1 MGCHHLCLTADEC
14 HLVCPTSRFR
24 FRLKRILQAKPQ
36 HKGLTVNLVAIA
48 NHQSEKRK
56 LKPFNELVHHFSD
69 AQGRAALLGMLRGIE
84 REALRID
91 ESGNLALDGH
101 PLELGSALT
110 HSRITTDYS
119 EALLEFITP
128 VHHRVESLLQGL
140 TETHAYSVRHLHG
153 QRLWPVSMPCYVKDE
168 ANIPIA
174 RYGTSNTGKM
184 KTLYRKGLTY
194 RYGALMQII
203 SGVHFNFSV
212 SQELWQNLYELS
224 DKSLPFED
232 FISESYF
239 GLIRNYRRLVWVLP
253 YLFGASPA
261 LCGSFIKDQKT
272 DLRFET
278 SGVGT
283 LYLPYATSLR
293 MSDLGY
299 TNKEQ
304 ADLNINYNSL
314 PEYLAGIRAAIKMPS
329 ANFANI
335 GVKVNGEYRQL
346 NANVLQ
352 IENEFYS
359 PIRAKRVAN
368 TGEKPS
374 EALARAGVEYI
385 EVRAL
390 DVNPF
395 SPIGIEA
402 NQVRFLDL
410 FLLYCLLT
418 PSPKSDA
425 AEEARLSAN
434 LTSVVLEG
442 RKPGLE
448 LHTAT
453 GTLSL
458 QIWLLELFDTLAP
471 LAVLLDGDANAYQ
484 AALVHWREAVMD
496 PDKTLSGQV
505 LQQLLADGQD
515 HGQWVMSLAQQYH
528 QYFIDYP
535 LTAEVMGDY
544 QTEAHS
550 SLAKQAQLE
559 VAQSAVAFDD
569 FLADYFGR

>member
-1 MGCHHLCLTADEC
+1 MQD
-14 HLVCPTSRFR
+14 
-24 FRLKRILQAKPQ
+24 KPQ
-36 HKGLTVNLVAIA
+36 NKGLTVNLVAIA
-48 NHQSEKRK
+48 NHQLEKRK
-56 LKPFNELVHHFSD
+56 LKSFNELVQHLSD
-69 AQGRAALLGMLRGIE
+69 AHGRTALLGMLRGIE

-91 ESGNLALDGH
+91 ESGYLATDSH
-101 PLELGSALT
+101 PEALGSALM

-128 VHHRVESLLQGL
+128 VHNNVEQLLNGL
-140 TETHAYSVRHLHG
+140 TETHAFSVRHLNG

-168 ANIPIA
+168 KQIPVA
-174 RYGTSNTGKM
+174 RYGSSNTGMM

-212 SQELWQNLYELS
+212 SQELWQSLYELS
-224 DKSLPFED
+224 DKQLSYDD

-261 LCGSFIKDQKT
+261 LCSSFIKDQKT
-272 DLRFET
+272 DLKFEKT
-278 SGVGT
+278 GHGT
-283 LYLPYATSLR
+283 LYLPFATSLR

-304 ADLNINYNSL
+304 EELNISYNSL
-314 PEYLAGIRAAIKMPS
+314 PEYLAGVNAAIKMPS

-335 GVKVNGEYRQL
+335 GVKVDGEYRQL

-359 PIRAKRVAN
+359 PIRAKRV
-368 TGEKPS
+368 TRSGEKPS

-402 NQVRFLDL
+402 TQVRFLDL

-418 PSPKSDA
+418 ESPKSEA
-425 AEEARLSAN
+425 SEEARLSAN
-434 LTSVVLEG
+434 LKAVVLEG

-448 LHTAT
+448 LLTAD
-453 GTLSL
+453 GSRSL
-458 QIWLLELFDTLAP
+458 KSWLEELFDALQP
-471 LAVLLDGDANAYQ
+471 LAVLLDGEATDYQ
-484 AALVHWREAVMD
+484 MALAHWRKAVED
-496 PDKTLSGQV
+496 PNLTLSGQV
-505 LQQLLADGQD
+505 LQNVINKGQD
-515 HGQWVMSLAQQYH
+515 HGQWVMTLAQQYY
-528 QYFIDYP
+528 QFFVDYP
-535 LTAEVMGDY
+535 LSSETIAQYQAE
-544 QTEAHS
+544 ASS
-550 SLAKQAQLE
+550 SLNKQAELE
-559 VAQSAVAFDD
+559 AAQRSVSFDNY
-569 FLADYFGR
+569 LEDYFGAQS

>member
-1 MGCHHLCLTADEC
+1 MQD
-14 HLVCPTSRFR
+14 
-24 FRLKRILQAKPQ
+24 KPQ
-36 HKGLTVNLVAIA
+36 NKGLTVNLVAIA
-48 NHQSEKRK
+48 NHQLEKRK
-56 LKPFNELVHHFSD
+56 LKSFNELVQHLSD
-69 AQGRAALLGMLRGIE
+69 AHGRTALLGMLRGIE

-91 ESGNLALDGH
+91 ESGYLATDSH
-101 PLELGSALT
+101 PEALGSALM

-128 VHHRVESLLQGL
+128 VHNNVEQLLNGL
-140 TETHAYSVRHLHG
+140 TETHAFSVRHLNG

-168 ANIPIA
+168 KQIPVA
-174 RYGTSNTGKM
+174 RYGSSNTGMM

-212 SQELWQNLYELS
+212 SQELWQSLYELS
-224 DKSLPFED
+224 DKQLSYDD

-261 LCGSFIKDQKT
+261 LCSSFIKDQKT
-272 DLRFET
+272 DLKFEKT
-278 SGVGT
+278 GLGT
-283 LYLPYATSLR
+283 LYLPFATSLR

-304 ADLNINYNSL
+304 EELNISYNSL
-314 PEYLAGIRAAIKMPS
+314 PEYLAGVNAAIKMPS

-335 GVKVNGEYRQL
+335 GVKVDGEYRQL

-359 PIRAKRVAN
+359 PIRAKRV
-368 TGEKPS
+368 TRSGEKPS

-402 NQVRFLDL
+402 TQVRFLDL

-418 PSPKSDA
+418 QSPKSEA
-425 AEEARLSAN
+425 SEEARLSAN
-434 LTSVVLEG
+434 LKAVVLEG

-448 LHTAT
+448 LLTAD
-453 GTLSL
+453 GSRSL
-458 QIWLLELFDTLAP
+458 KSWLEELFDALQP
-471 LAVLLDGDANAYQ
+471 LAVLLDGEATDYQ
-484 AALVHWREAVMD
+484 VALAHWRKAVED
-496 PDKTLSGQV
+496 PNLTLSGQV
-505 LQQLLADGQD
+505 LQNVINKGQD
-515 HGQWVMSLAQQYH
+515 HGQWVMTLAQQYY
-528 QYFIDYP
+528 QFFVDYP
-535 LTAEVMGDY
+535 LSSETVAQYQAE
-544 QTEAHS
+544 ASS
-550 SLAKQAQLE
+550 SLNKQAELE
-559 VAQSAVAFDD
+559 AAQRSVSFDD
-569 FLADYFGR
+569 YLEDYFGAQS

>member
-1 MGCHHLCLTADEC
+1 MKD
-14 HLVCPTSRFR
+14 
-24 FRLKRILQAKPQ
+24 KPQ
-36 HKGLTVNLVAIA
+36 NKGLTVTFVAIA

-56 LKPFNELVHHFSD
+56 LKSFNELVEHFSD
-69 AQGRAALLGMLRGIE
+69 AHGRTALLGMLRGIE

-91 ESGNLALDGH
+91 ESGYLALDTH
-101 PLELGSALT
+101 PLELGSALM

-128 VHHRVESLLQGL
+128 VNNKVEPLLEGL
-140 TETHAYSVRHLHG
+140 TETHAFSVRHLHG

-168 ANIPIA
+168 HNIPVA
-174 RYGTSNTGKM
+174 RYGSSNTGKM

-212 SQELWQNLYELS
+212 SQALWQSLYDIS
-224 DKSLPFED
+224 DKSLTFED

-261 LCGSFIKDQKT
+261 LCSSFIKGQKT
-272 DLRFET
+272 DLQFEK
-278 SGVGT
+278 SGRGT

-304 ADLNINYNSL
+304 EDLNISYNSL
-314 PEYLAGIRAAIKMPS
+314 PEYLAGVNAAIKMPS

-335 GVKVNGEYRQL
+335 GVKVDGEYRQL

-359 PIRAKRVAN
+359 PIRAKRV
-368 TGEKPS
+368 TRSGEKPS

-402 NQVRFLDL
+402 SQVRFLDL

-418 PSPKSDA
+418 ESPKSDIK
-425 AEEARLSAN
+425 EEARLSAN
-434 LTSVVLEG
+434 LKSVVLEG
-442 RKPGLE
+442 RKPDLE
-448 LHTAT
+448 LLTST

-458 QIWLLELFDTLAP
+458 KSWLETLFNTLQP
-471 LAVLLDGDANAYQ
+471 LAKLLDGEASDYQ
-484 AALVHWREAVMD
+484 SALAHWRRAVDD
-496 PDKTLSGQV
+496 PNQTLSGQV
-505 LQQLLADGQD
+505 IQHLIAKGQD
-515 HGQWVMSLAQQYH
+515 HGQWVMKLAEQYH

-535 LTAEVMGDY
+535 LSAETIAQY
-544 QTEAHS
+544 QAEAKS
-550 SLAKQAQLE
+550 SLEKQAELE
-559 VAQSAVAFDD
+559 AAQSAVSFDD
-569 FLADYFGR
+569 YLKDYFGDQF

>member
-1 MGCHHLCLTADEC
+1 MQD
-14 HLVCPTSRFR
+14 
-24 FRLKRILQAKPQ
+24 KPQ
-36 HKGLTVNLVAIA
+36 NKGLTVNLVAIA
-48 NHQSEKRK
+48 NHQLEKRK
-56 LKPFNELVHHFSD
+56 LKSFNELVQHLSD
-69 AQGRAALLGMLRGIE
+69 AHGRTALLGMLRGIE

-91 ESGNLALDGH
+91 ESGYLATDSH
-101 PLELGSALT
+101 PEALGSALM

-128 VHHRVESLLQGL
+128 VNNNVEQLLNGL
-140 TETHAYSVRHLHG
+140 TETHAFSVRHLNG

-168 ANIPIA
+168 KQIPVA
-174 RYGTSNTGKM
+174 RYGSSNTGMM

-212 SQELWQNLYELS
+212 SQELWQSLYELS
-224 DKSLPFED
+224 DKQLSYDD

-261 LCGSFIKDQKT
+261 LCSSFIKDQKT
-272 DLRFET
+272 DLKFEKT
-278 SGVGT
+278 GHGT
-283 LYLPYATSLR
+283 LYLPFATSLR

-304 ADLNINYNSL
+304 EELNISYNSL
-314 PEYLAGIRAAIKMPS
+314 PEYLAGVNAAIKMPS

-335 GVKVNGEYRQL
+335 GVKVDGEYRQL

-359 PIRAKRVAN
+359 PIRAKRV
-368 TGEKPS
+368 TRSGEKPS

-402 NQVRFLDL
+402 TQVRFLDL

-418 PSPKSDA
+418 QSPKSEA
-425 AEEARLSAN
+425 SEEARLSAN
-434 LTSVVLEG
+434 LKAVVLEG

-448 LHTAT
+448 LLTAD
-453 GTLSL
+453 GSRSL
-458 QIWLLELFDTLAP
+458 KSWLEELFDALQP
-471 LAVLLDGDANAYQ
+471 LAVLLDGEATDYQ
-484 AALVHWREAVMD
+484 VALAHWRKAVED
-496 PDKTLSGQV
+496 PNLTLSGQV
-505 LQQLLADGQD
+505 LQNVINKGQD
-515 HGQWVMSLAQQYH
+515 HGQWVMTLAQQYY
-528 QYFIDYP
+528 QFFVDYP
-535 LTAEVMGDY
+535 LSSETIAQYQAE
-544 QTEAHS
+544 ASS
-550 SLAKQAQLE
+550 SLNKQAELE
-559 VAQSAVAFDD
+559 AAQRSVSFDD
-569 FLADYFGR
+569 YLEDYFGAQS

>member
-1 MGCHHLCLTADEC
+1 MQD
-14 HLVCPTSRFR
+14 
-24 FRLKRILQAKPQ
+24 KPQ
-36 HKGLTVNLVAIA
+36 NKGLTVNLVAIA
-48 NHQSEKRK
+48 NHQLEKRK
-56 LKPFNELVHHFSD
+56 LKSFNELVQHLSD
-69 AQGRAALLGMLRGIE
+69 VHGRTALLGMLRGIE

-91 ESGNLALDGH
+91 ESGYLATDSH
-101 PLELGSALT
+101 PEALGSALM

-128 VHHRVESLLQGL
+128 VHNNVEQLLNGL
-140 TETHAYSVRHLHG
+140 TETHAFSVRHLNG

-168 ANIPIA
+168 KQIPVA
-174 RYGTSNTGKM
+174 RYGSSNTGMM

-212 SQELWQNLYELS
+212 SQELWQSLYELS
-224 DKSLPFED
+224 DKQLSYDD

-261 LCGSFIKDQKT
+261 LCSSFIKDQKT
-272 DLRFET
+272 DLKFEKT
-278 SGVGT
+278 GHGT

-304 ADLNINYNSL
+304 EELNISYNSL
-314 PEYLAGIRAAIKMPS
+314 PEYLAGVNAAIKMPS

-335 GVKVNGEYRQL
+335 GVKVDGEYRQL

-359 PIRAKRVAN
+359 PIRAKRV
-368 TGEKPS
+368 TRSGEKPS

-402 NQVRFLDL
+402 TQVRFLDL

-418 PSPKSDA
+418 ESPKSEA
-425 AEEARLSAN
+425 SEEARLSAN
-434 LTSVVLEG
+434 LKAVVLEG

-448 LHTAT
+448 LLTAN
-453 GTLSL
+453 GSRSL
-458 QIWLLELFDTLAP
+458 KFWLEELFDALQP
-471 LAVLLDGDANAYQ
+471 LAVLLDGEATDYQ
-484 AALVHWREAVMD
+484 VALAHWRKAVED
-496 PDKTLSGQV
+496 PNLTLSGQV
-505 LQQLLADGQD
+505 LQNVINKGQD
-515 HGQWVMSLAQQYH
+515 HGQWVMTLAQQYY
-528 QYFIDYP
+528 QFFVDYP
-535 LTAEVMGDY
+535 LSSETIAQYQAE
-544 QTEAHS
+544 ASS
-550 SLAKQAQLE
+550 SLNKQAELE
-559 VAQSAVAFDD
+559 AAQRSVSFDD
-569 FLADYFGR
+569 YLEDYFGAQS

>member
-1 MGCHHLCLTADEC
+1 MQD
-14 HLVCPTSRFR
+14 
-24 FRLKRILQAKPQ
+24 KPQ
-36 HKGLTVNLVAIA
+36 NKGLTVNLVAIA
-48 NHQSEKRK
+48 NHQLEKRK
-56 LKPFNELVHHFSD
+56 LKSFNELVQHLSD
-69 AQGRAALLGMLRGIE
+69 AHGRTALLGMLRGIE

-91 ESGNLALDGH
+91 ESGYLATDSH
-101 PLELGSALT
+101 PEALGSALM

-128 VHHRVESLLQGL
+128 VHNNVEQLLNGL
-140 TETHAYSVRHLHG
+140 TETHAFSVRHLNG

-168 ANIPIA
+168 KQIPVA
-174 RYGTSNTGKM
+174 RYGSSNTGMM

-212 SQELWQNLYELS
+212 SQELWQSLYELS
-224 DKSLPFED
+224 DKQLSYDD

-261 LCGSFIKDQKT
+261 LCSSFIKDQKT
-272 DLRFET
+272 DLKFEKT
-278 SGVGT
+278 GHGT

-304 ADLNINYNSL
+304 EELNISYNSL
-314 PEYLAGIRAAIKMPS
+314 PEYLAGVNAAIKMPS

-335 GVKVNGEYRQL
+335 GVKVDGEYRQL

-359 PIRAKRVAN
+359 PIRAKRV
-368 TGEKPS
+368 TRSGEKPS

-402 NQVRFLDL
+402 TQVRFLDL

-418 PSPKSDA
+418 ESPKSEA
-425 AEEARLSAN
+425 SEEARLSAN
-434 LTSVVLEG
+434 LKAVVLEG

-448 LHTAT
+448 LLTAD
-453 GTLSL
+453 GSRSL
-458 QIWLLELFDTLAP
+458 KSWLEELFDALQP
-471 LAVLLDGDANAYQ
+471 LAVLLDGEATDYQ
-484 AALVHWREAVMD
+484 VALAHWRKAVED
-496 PDKTLSGQV
+496 PNLTLSGQV
-505 LQQLLADGQD
+505 LQNVINKGQD
-515 HGQWVMSLAQQYH
+515 HGQWVMTLAQQYY
-528 QYFIDYP
+528 QFFVDYP
-535 LTAEVMGDY
+535 LSSETIAQYQAE
-544 QTEAHS
+544 ASS
-550 SLAKQAQLE
+550 SLNKQAELE
-559 VAQSAVAFDD
+559 AAQRSVSFDD
-569 FLADYFGR
+569 YLEDYFGAQS

>member
-1 MGCHHLCLTADEC
+1 M
-14 HLVCPTSRFR
+14 
-24 FRLKRILQAKPQ
+24 
-36 HKGLTVNLVAIA
+36 TVNLVAIA
-48 NHQSEKRK
+48 NHQLEKRK
-56 LKPFNELVHHFSD
+56 LKSFNELVQQFSD
-69 AQGRAALLGMLRGIE
+69 TNGRTALLGMLRGIE

-91 ESGNLALDGH
+91 ESGYLALNPH
-101 PLELGSALT
+101 PKVLGSALM

-128 VHHRVESLLQGL
+128 VHHDVEQLLSGL
-140 TETHAYSVRHLHG
+140 TETHAFSVRNLNG

-168 ANIPIA
+168 QQIPVA
-174 RYGTSNTGKM
+174 RYGSSNTGMM

-212 SQELWQNLYELS
+212 SQELWQRLYDLS
-224 DKSLPFED
+224 DKQLSYDD

-253 YLFGASPA
+253 YFFGASPA
-261 LCGSFIKDQKT
+261 LCSSFIKNQKT
-272 DLRFET
+272 DLKFEKT
-278 SGVGT
+278 GKGT

-304 ADLNINYNSL
+304 EDLNISYNSL
-314 PEYLAGIRAAIKMPS
+314 PEYLAGINAAIKMPS
-329 ANFANI
+329 VSFANI
-335 GVKVNGEYRQL
+335 GVKVDGEYRQL

-359 PIRAKRVAN
+359 PIRAKRV
-368 TGEKPS
+368 TRSGEKPS

-395 SPIGIEA
+395 SPIGIEMT
-402 NQVRFLDL
+402 QVRFLDL

-418 PSPKSDA
+418 ESPKSDA
-425 AEEARLSAN
+425 TEEARLGAN
-434 LTSVVLEG
+434 LKAVVLEG

-448 LHTAT
+448 LSTAE

-458 QIWLLELFDTLAP
+458 KTWLEQLFDSLQT
-471 LAVLLDGDANAYQ
+471 LAVLLDGEKTDYQ
-484 AALVHWREAVMD
+484 AALAHWRKAIEN
-496 PDKTLSGQV
+496 PDLTLSGQV
-505 LQQLLADGQD
+505 LQNVIHQGQD
-515 HGQWVMSLAQQYH
+515 HGQWVMTLAQQYY
-528 QYFIDYP
+528 QYFVDYP
-535 LTAEVMGDY
+535 LSSETIAQYQAE
-544 QTEAHS
+544 AAS
-550 SLAKQAQLE
+550 SLKKQAELE
-559 VAQSAVAFDD
+559 AVQSMVAFDD
-569 FLADYFGR
+569 YLKAYFGVTS

>member
-1 MGCHHLCLTADEC
+1 MKD
-14 HLVCPTSRFR
+14 
-24 FRLKRILQAKPQ
+24 KPQ
-36 HKGLTVNLVAIA
+36 NKGLTVTFVATA

-56 LKPFNELVHHFSD
+56 LKSFNELVEHFSD
-69 AQGRAALLGMLRGIE
+69 AHGRTALLGMLRGIE

-91 ESGNLALDGH
+91 EAGYLALDTH
-101 PLELGSALT
+101 PLELGSALM

-128 VHHRVESLLQGL
+128 VNNKVEPLLEGL
-140 TETHAYSVRHLHG
+140 TETHAFSVRHLHG

-168 ANIPIA
+168 HNIPVA
-174 RYGTSNTGKM
+174 RYGSSNTGKM

-212 SQELWQNLYELS
+212 SQELWQSLYEIS
-224 DKSLPFED
+224 DKSLTFED

-261 LCGSFIKDQKT
+261 LCSSFIKGQKT
-272 DLRFET
+272 DLQFEK
-278 SGVGT
+278 SGRGT

-304 ADLNINYNSL
+304 EDLNISYNSL
-314 PEYLAGIRAAIKMPS
+314 PEYLAGVNAAIKMPS

-335 GVKVNGEYRQL
+335 GVKVDGEYRQL

-359 PIRAKRVAN
+359 PIRAKRV
-368 TGEKPS
+368 TRSGEKPS

-402 NQVRFLDL
+402 SQVRFLDL

-418 PSPKSDA
+418 ESPKSDIK
-425 AEEARLSAN
+425 EEARLSAN
-434 LTSVVLEG
+434 LKSVVLEG
-442 RKPGLE
+442 RKPDLK
-448 LHTAT
+448 LLTST

-458 QIWLLELFDTLAP
+458 KSWLETLFDTLQP
-471 LAVLLDGDANAYQ
+471 LAKLLDGEASDYQ
-484 AALVHWREAVMD
+484 TALAHWRRAVDD
-496 PDKTLSGQV
+496 PNQTLSGQV
-505 LQQLLADGQD
+505 IQHLIAKGQD
-515 HGQWVMSLAQQYH
+515 HGQWVMKLAEQYH

-535 LTAEVMGDY
+535 LSAETIAQY
-544 QTEAHS
+544 QAEAKS
-550 SLAKQAQLE
+550 SLEKQAELE
-559 VAQSAVAFDD
+559 AAQSAISFDD
-569 FLADYFGR
+569 YLKDYFGAQF

>member
-1 MGCHHLCLTADEC
+1 MQD
-14 HLVCPTSRFR
+14 
-24 FRLKRILQAKPQ
+24 KPQ
-36 HKGLTVNLVAIA
+36 NKGLTVNLVAIA
-48 NHQSEKRK
+48 NHQLEKRK
-56 LKPFNELVHHFSD
+56 LKSFNELVQHLSD
-69 AQGRAALLGMLRGIE
+69 AHGHTALLGMLRGIE

-91 ESGNLALDGH
+91 ESGYLATDSH
-101 PLELGSALT
+101 PEALGSALM

-128 VHHRVESLLQGL
+128 VHNNVEQLLNGL
-140 TETHAYSVRHLHG
+140 TETHAFSVRHLHG

-168 ANIPIA
+168 KQIPVA
-174 RYGTSNTGKM
+174 RYGSSNTGMM

-212 SQELWQNLYELS
+212 SQELWQSLYELS
-224 DKSLPFED
+224 DKQLSYDD

-261 LCGSFIKDQKT
+261 LCSSFIKDQKT
-272 DLRFET
+272 DLKFEKT
-278 SGVGT
+278 GHGT

-304 ADLNINYNSL
+304 EELNISYNSL
-314 PEYLAGIRAAIKMPS
+314 PEYLAGVNAAIKMPS

-335 GVKVNGEYRQL
+335 GVKVDGEYRQL

-359 PIRAKRVAN
+359 PIRAKRV
-368 TGEKPS
+368 TRSGEKPS

-402 NQVRFLDL
+402 TQVRFLDL

-418 PSPKSDA
+418 QSPKSEA
-425 AEEARLSAN
+425 SEEARLSAN
-434 LTSVVLEG
+434 LKAVVLEG

-448 LHTAT
+448 LLTVD
-453 GTLSL
+453 GSRSL
-458 QIWLLELFDTLAP
+458 KSWLEELFDALQP
-471 LAVLLDGDANAYQ
+471 LAVLLDGEATDYQ
-484 AALVHWREAVMD
+484 VALAHWRKAVED
-496 PDKTLSGQV
+496 PNLTLSGQV
-505 LQQLLADGQD
+505 LQNVINKGQD
-515 HGQWVMSLAQQYH
+515 HGQWVMTLAQQYY
-528 QYFIDYP
+528 QFFVDYP
-535 LTAEVMGDY
+535 LSSETVAQYQAE
-544 QTEAHS
+544 ASS
-550 SLAKQAQLE
+550 SLNKQAELE
-559 VAQSAVAFDD
+559 AAQRSVSFDD
-569 FLADYFGR
+569 YLEDYFGAQS

>member
-1 MGCHHLCLTADEC
+1 MQD
-14 HLVCPTSRFR
+14 
-24 FRLKRILQAKPQ
+24 KPQ
-36 HKGLTVNLVAIA
+36 NKGLTVNLVAIA
-48 NHQSEKRK
+48 NHQLEKRK
-56 LKPFNELVHHFSD
+56 LKSFNELVQHLSD
-69 AQGRAALLGMLRGIE
+69 AHGRTALLGMLRGIE

-91 ESGNLALDGH
+91 ESGYLATDSH
-101 PLELGSALT
+101 PETLGSALM

-128 VHHRVESLLQGL
+128 VHNNVEQLLNGL
-140 TETHAYSVRHLHG
+140 TETHAFSLRHLNG

-168 ANIPIA
+168 KQIPVA
-174 RYGTSNTGKM
+174 RYGSSNTGMM

-212 SQELWQNLYELS
+212 SQELWQSLYELS
-224 DKSLPFED
+224 DKQLSYDD

-261 LCGSFIKDQKT
+261 LCSSFIKDQKT
-272 DLRFET
+272 DLKFEKT
-278 SGVGT
+278 GHGT

-304 ADLNINYNSL
+304 EELNISYNSL
-314 PEYLAGIRAAIKMPS
+314 PEYLAGVNAAIKMPS

-335 GVKVNGEYRQL
+335 GVKVDGEYRQL

-359 PIRAKRVAN
+359 PIRAKRV
-368 TGEKPS
+368 TRSGEKPS

-402 NQVRFLDL
+402 TQVRFLDL

-418 PSPKSDA
+418 QSPKSEA
-425 AEEARLSAN
+425 SEEARLSAN
-434 LTSVVLEG
+434 LKAVVLEG

-448 LHTAT
+448 LLTAD
-453 GTLSL
+453 GSRSL
-458 QIWLLELFDTLAP
+458 KSWLEELFDALQP
-471 LAVLLDGDANAYQ
+471 LAVLLDGEATDYQ
-484 AALVHWREAVMD
+484 VALAHWRKAVED
-496 PDKTLSGQV
+496 PNLTLSGQV
-505 LQQLLADGQD
+505 LQNVINKGQD
-515 HGQWVMSLAQQYH
+515 HGQWVMTLAQQYY
-528 QYFIDYP
+528 QFFVDYP
-535 LTAEVMGDY
+535 LSSETVVQYQAE
-544 QTEAHS
+544 ASS
-550 SLAKQAQLE
+550 SLNKQAELE
-559 VAQSAVAFDD
+559 AAQRSVSFDD
-569 FLADYFGR
+569 YLEDYFGAQS

>member
-1 MGCHHLCLTADEC
+1 
-14 HLVCPTSRFR
+14 
-24 FRLKRILQAKPQ
+24 LQDKPQ
-36 HKGLTVNLVAIA
+36 NKGLTVNLVAIA
-48 NHQSEKRK
+48 NHQLEKRK
-56 LKPFNELVHHFSD
+56 LKSFNELVQHLSD
-69 AQGRAALLGMLRGIE
+69 AHGRTALLGMLRGIE

-91 ESGNLALDGH
+91 ESGYLATDSH
-101 PLELGSALT
+101 PEALGSALM

-128 VHHRVESLLQGL
+128 VHNNVEQLLNGL
-140 TETHAYSVRHLHG
+140 TETHAFSLRHLNG

-168 ANIPIA
+168 KQIPVA
-174 RYGTSNTGKM
+174 RYGSSNTGMM

-212 SQELWQNLYELS
+212 SQELWQSLYELS
-224 DKSLPFED
+224 DKQLSYDD

-261 LCGSFIKDQKT
+261 LCSSFIKDQKT
-272 DLRFET
+272 DLKFEKT
-278 SGVGT
+278 GHGT

-304 ADLNINYNSL
+304 EELNISYNSL
-314 PEYLAGIRAAIKMPS
+314 PEYLAGVNAAIKMPS

-335 GVKVNGEYRQL
+335 GVKVDGEYRQL

-359 PIRAKRVAN
+359 PIRAKRV
-368 TGEKPS
+368 TRSGEKPS

-402 NQVRFLDL
+402 TQVRFLDL

-418 PSPKSDA
+418 QSPKSEA
-425 AEEARLSAN
+425 SEEARLSAN
-434 LTSVVLEG
+434 LKAVVLEG

-448 LHTAT
+448 LLTAN
-453 GTLSL
+453 GSRSL
-458 QIWLLELFDTLAP
+458 KSWLEELFDALQP
-471 LAVLLDGDANAYQ
+471 LAVLLDGEATDYQ
-484 AALVHWREAVMD
+484 VALAHWRKAVED
-496 PDKTLSGQV
+496 PNLTLSGQV
-505 LQQLLADGQD
+505 LQNVINKGQD
-515 HGQWVMSLAQQYH
+515 HGQWVMTLAQQYY
-528 QYFIDYP
+528 QFFVDYP
-535 LTAEVMGDY
+535 LSSETVVQYQAE
-544 QTEAHS
+544 ASS
-550 SLAKQAQLE
+550 SLNKQAELE
-559 VAQSAVAFDD
+559 AAQRSVSFDD
-569 FLADYFGR
+569 YLEDYFGAQS

>member
-1 MGCHHLCLTADEC
+1 MQD
-14 HLVCPTSRFR
+14 
-24 FRLKRILQAKPQ
+24 KPQ
-36 HKGLTVNLVAIA
+36 TKGLTVNLVAIA
-48 NHQSEKRK
+48 NHQLEKRK
-56 LKPFNELVHHFSD
+56 LKSFNELVQHLSD
-69 AQGRAALLGMLRGIE
+69 AHGRTALLGMLRGIE

-91 ESGNLALDGH
+91 ESGYLATDSH
-101 PLELGSALT
+101 PEALGSALM

-128 VHHRVESLLQGL
+128 VHNNVEQLLNGL
-140 TETHAYSVRHLHG
+140 TETHAFSVRHLNG

-168 ANIPIA
+168 KQIPVA
-174 RYGTSNTGKM
+174 RYGSSNTGMM

-212 SQELWQNLYELS
+212 SQELWQSLYELS
-224 DKSLPFED
+224 DKQLSYDD

-261 LCGSFIKDQKT
+261 LCSSFIKDQKT
-272 DLRFET
+272 DLKFEKT
-278 SGVGT
+278 GHGT

-304 ADLNINYNSL
+304 EELNISYNSL
-314 PEYLAGIRAAIKMPS
+314 PEYLAGVNAAIKMPS

-335 GVKVNGEYRQL
+335 GVKVDGEYRQL

-359 PIRAKRVAN
+359 PIRAKRV
-368 TGEKPS
+368 TRSGEKPS

-402 NQVRFLDL
+402 TQVRFLDL

-418 PSPKSDA
+418 QSPKSEA
-425 AEEARLSAN
+425 SEEARLSAN
-434 LTSVVLEG
+434 LKAVVLEG

-448 LHTAT
+448 LLTAN
-453 GTLSL
+453 GSRSL
-458 QIWLLELFDTLAP
+458 KSWLEELFDALQP
-471 LAVLLDGDANAYQ
+471 LAVLLDGEATDYQ
-484 AALVHWREAVMD
+484 VALAHWRKAVED
-496 PDKTLSGQV
+496 PNLTLSGQV
-505 LQQLLADGQD
+505 LQNVINKGQD
-515 HGQWVMSLAQQYH
+515 HGQWVMTLAQQYY
-528 QYFIDYP
+528 QFFVDYP
-535 LTAEVMGDY
+535 LSSETIAQYQAE
-544 QTEAHS
+544 ASS
-550 SLAKQAQLE
+550 SLNKQAELE
-559 VAQSAVAFDD
+559 AAQRSVSFDD
-569 FLADYFGR
+569 YLEDYFGAQS

>member
-1 MGCHHLCLTADEC
+1 MQD
-14 HLVCPTSRFR
+14 
-24 FRLKRILQAKPQ
+24 KPQ
-36 HKGLTVNLVAIA
+36 NKGLTVNLVAIA
-48 NHQSEKRK
+48 NHQLEKRK
-56 LKPFNELVHHFSD
+56 LKSFNELVQHLSD
-69 AQGRAALLGMLRGIE
+69 AHGRTALLGMLRGIE

-91 ESGNLALDGH
+91 ESGYLATDSH
-101 PLELGSALT
+101 PETLGSALM

-128 VHHRVESLLQGL
+128 VNNNVEQLLNGL
-140 TETHAYSVRHLHG
+140 TETHAFSVRHLNG

-168 ANIPIA
+168 KQIPVA
-174 RYGTSNTGKM
+174 RYGSSNTGMM

-203 SGVHFNFSV
+203 SGVHFNFSL
-212 SQELWQNLYELS
+212 SQELWQSLYELS
-224 DKSLPFED
+224 DKQLSYDD

-261 LCGSFIKDQKT
+261 LCSSFIKDQKT
-272 DLRFET
+272 DLKFEKT
-278 SGVGT
+278 GHGT
-283 LYLPYATSLR
+283 LYLPFATSLR

-304 ADLNINYNSL
+304 EELNISYNSL
-314 PEYLAGIRAAIKMPS
+314 PEYLAGVNAAIKMPS

-335 GVKVNGEYRQL
+335 GVKVDGEYRQL

-359 PIRAKRVAN
+359 PIRAKRV
-368 TGEKPS
+368 TRSGEKPS

-402 NQVRFLDL
+402 TQVRFLDL

-418 PSPKSDA
+418 QSPKSEA
-425 AEEARLSAN
+425 SEEARLSAN
-434 LTSVVLEG
+434 LKAVVLEG

-448 LHTAT
+448 LLTAD
-453 GTLSL
+453 GSRSL
-458 QIWLLELFDTLAP
+458 KSWLEELFDALQP
-471 LAVLLDGDANAYQ
+471 LAVLLDGEATDYQ
-484 AALVHWREAVMD
+484 VALAHWRKAVED
-496 PDKTLSGQV
+496 PNLTLSGQV
-505 LQQLLADGQD
+505 LQNVINKGQD
-515 HGQWVMSLAQQYH
+515 HGQWVMTLAQQYY
-528 QYFIDYP
+528 QFFVDYP
-535 LTAEVMGDY
+535 LSSETIAQYQAE
-544 QTEAHS
+544 ASS
-550 SLAKQAQLE
+550 SLNKQAELE
-559 VAQSAVAFDD
+559 AAQRSVSFDD
-569 FLADYFGR
+569 YLEDYFGAQS

>member
-1 MGCHHLCLTADEC
+1 M
-14 HLVCPTSRFR
+14 R
-24 FRLKRILQAKPQ
+24 RILKDKPQ
-36 HKGLTVNLVAIA
+36 NKGLTVTFVAIA

-56 LKPFNELVHHFSD
+56 LKSFNELVEHFSD
-69 AQGRAALLGMLRGIE
+69 AHGRTALLGMLRGIE

-91 ESGNLALDGH
+91 EAGYLALDTH
-101 PLELGSALT
+101 PLELGSALM

-128 VHHRVESLLQGL
+128 VNNKVEPLLEGL
-140 TETHAYSVRHLHG
+140 TETHAFSVRHLHG

-168 ANIPIA
+168 HNIPVA
-174 RYGTSNTGKM
+174 RYGSSNTGKM

-212 SQELWQNLYELS
+212 SQELWQSLYEIS
-224 DKSLPFED
+224 DKSLTFED

-261 LCGSFIKDQKT
+261 LCSSFIKGQKT
-272 DLRFET
+272 DLQFEK
-278 SGVGT
+278 SGRGT

-304 ADLNINYNSL
+304 EDLNISYNSL
-314 PEYLAGIRAAIKMPS
+314 PEYLAGVNAAIKMPS

-335 GVKVNGEYRQL
+335 GVKVDGEYRQL

-359 PIRAKRVAN
+359 PIRAKRV
-368 TGEKPS
+368 TRSGEKPS

-402 NQVRFLDL
+402 SQVRFLDL

-418 PSPKSDA
+418 ESPKSDIK
-425 AEEARLSAN
+425 EEARLSAN
-434 LTSVVLEG
+434 LKSVVLEG
-442 RKPGLE
+442 RKPDLK
-448 LHTAT
+448 LLTST

-458 QIWLLELFDTLAP
+458 KSWLETLFDTLQP
-471 LAVLLDGDANAYQ
+471 LAKLLDGEASDYQ
-484 AALVHWREAVMD
+484 TALAHWRRAVDD
-496 PDKTLSGQV
+496 PNQTLSGQV
-505 LQQLLADGQD
+505 IQHLIAKGQD
-515 HGQWVMSLAQQYH
+515 HGQWVMKLAEQYH

-535 LTAEVMGDY
+535 LSAETIAQY
-544 QTEAHS
+544 QAEAKS
-550 SLAKQAQLE
+550 SLEKQAELE
-559 VAQSAVAFDD
+559 AAQSAISFDD
-569 FLADYFGR
+569 YLKDYFGAQF

>member
-1 MGCHHLCLTADEC
+1 MQD
-14 HLVCPTSRFR
+14 
-24 FRLKRILQAKPQ
+24 KPQ
-36 HKGLTVNLVAIA
+36 NKGLTVNLVAIA
-48 NHQSEKRK
+48 NHQLEKRK
-56 LKPFNELVHHFSD
+56 LKSFNELVQHLSD
-69 AQGRAALLGMLRGIE
+69 AHGRTALLGMLRGIE

-91 ESGNLALDGH
+91 ESGYLATDSH
-101 PLELGSALT
+101 PEALGSALM

-128 VHHRVESLLQGL
+128 VNNNVEQLLNGL
-140 TETHAYSVRHLHG
+140 TETHAFSVRHLNG

-168 ANIPIA
+168 KQIPVA
-174 RYGTSNTGKM
+174 RYGSSNTGMM

-212 SQELWQNLYELS
+212 SQELWQSLYELS
-224 DKSLPFED
+224 DKQLSYDD

-261 LCGSFIKDQKT
+261 LCSSFIKDQKT
-272 DLRFET
+272 DLKFEKT
-278 SGVGT
+278 GHGT

-304 ADLNINYNSL
+304 EELNISYNSL
-314 PEYLAGIRAAIKMPS
+314 PEYLAGVNAAIKMPS

-335 GVKVNGEYRQL
+335 GVKVDGEYRQL

-359 PIRAKRVAN
+359 PIRAKRV
-368 TGEKPS
+368 TRSGEKPS

-402 NQVRFLDL
+402 TQVRFLDL

-418 PSPKSDA
+418 ESPKSEA
-425 AEEARLSAN
+425 SEEARLSAN
-434 LTSVVLEG
+434 LKAVVLEG

-448 LHTAT
+448 LLTAN
-453 GTLSL
+453 GSRSL
-458 QIWLLELFDTLAP
+458 KSWLEELFDALQP
-471 LAVLLDGDANAYQ
+471 LAVLLDGEATDYQ
-484 AALVHWREAVMD
+484 VALAHWRKAVED
-496 PDKTLSGQV
+496 PNLTLSGQV
-505 LQQLLADGQD
+505 LQNVINKGQD
-515 HGQWVMSLAQQYH
+515 HGQWVMTLAQQYY
-528 QYFIDYP
+528 QFFVDYP
-535 LTAEVMGDY
+535 LSSETVAQYQAE
-544 QTEAHS
+544 ASS
-550 SLAKQAQLE
+550 SLNKQAELE
-559 VAQSAVAFDD
+559 AAQRSVSFDD
-569 FLADYFGR
+569 YLEDYFGAQS

>member
-1 MGCHHLCLTADEC
+1 MQD
-14 HLVCPTSRFR
+14 
-24 FRLKRILQAKPQ
+24 KPQ
-36 HKGLTVNLVAIA
+36 NKGLTVNLVAIA
-48 NHQSEKRK
+48 NHQLEKRK
-56 LKPFNELVHHFSD
+56 LKSFNELVQHLSD
-69 AQGRAALLGMLRGIE
+69 AHGRTALLGMLRGIE

-91 ESGNLALDGH
+91 ESGYLATDSH
-101 PLELGSALT
+101 PEALGSALM

-128 VHHRVESLLQGL
+128 VHNNVEQLLNGL
-140 TETHAYSVRHLHG
+140 TETHAFSVRHLNG

-168 ANIPIA
+168 KQIPVA
-174 RYGTSNTGKM
+174 RYGSSNTGMM

-212 SQELWQNLYELS
+212 SQELWQSLYELS
-224 DKSLPFED
+224 DKQLSYDD

-261 LCGSFIKDQKT
+261 LCSSFIKDQKT
-272 DLRFET
+272 DLKFEKT
-278 SGVGT
+278 GHGT
-283 LYLPYATSLR
+283 LYLPFATSLR
-293 MSDLGY
+293 MSDVGY

-304 ADLNINYNSL
+304 EELNISYNSL
-314 PEYLAGIRAAIKMPS
+314 PEYLAGVNAAIKMPS

-335 GVKVNGEYRQL
+335 GVKVDGEYRQL

-359 PIRAKRVAN
+359 PIRAKRV
-368 TGEKPS
+368 TRSGEKPS

-402 NQVRFLDL
+402 TQVRFLDL

-418 PSPKSDA
+418 QSPKSEA
-425 AEEARLSAN
+425 SEEARLSAN
-434 LTSVVLEG
+434 LKAVVLEG

-448 LHTAT
+448 LLTAD
-453 GTLSL
+453 GSRSL
-458 QIWLLELFDTLAP
+458 KSWLEELFDALQP
-471 LAVLLDGDANAYQ
+471 LAVLLDGEATDYQ
-484 AALVHWREAVMD
+484 VALAHWRKAVED
-496 PDKTLSGQV
+496 PNLTLSGQV
-505 LQQLLADGQD
+505 LQNVINKGQD
-515 HGQWVMSLAQQYH
+515 HGQWVMTLAQQYY
-528 QYFIDYP
+528 QFFVDYP
-535 LTAEVMGDY
+535 LSSETIAQYQAE
-544 QTEAHS
+544 ASS
-550 SLAKQAQLE
+550 SLNKQAELE
-559 VAQSAVAFDD
+559 AAQRSVSFDD
-569 FLADYFGR
+569 YLEDYFGAQS

>member
-1 MGCHHLCLTADEC
+1 MQD
-14 HLVCPTSRFR
+14 
-24 FRLKRILQAKPQ
+24 KPQ
-36 HKGLTVNLVAIA
+36 NKGLTVNLVAIA
-48 NHQSEKRK
+48 NHQLEKRK
-56 LKPFNELVHHFSD
+56 LKSFNELVQHLSD
-69 AQGRAALLGMLRGIE
+69 AHGRTALLGMLRGIE

-91 ESGNLALDGH
+91 ESGYLATDSH
-101 PLELGSALT
+101 PEALGSALM

-128 VHHRVESLLQGL
+128 VHNNVEQLLNGL
-140 TETHAYSVRHLHG
+140 TETHAFSVRHLNG

-168 ANIPIA
+168 KQIPVA
-174 RYGTSNTGKM
+174 RYGSSNTGMM

-212 SQELWQNLYELS
+212 SQELWQSLYELS
-224 DKSLPFED
+224 DKQLSYDD

-261 LCGSFIKDQKT
+261 LCSSFIKDQKT
-272 DLRFET
+272 DLKFEKT
-278 SGVGT
+278 GHGT
-283 LYLPYATSLR
+283 LYLPFATSLR

-304 ADLNINYNSL
+304 EELNISYNSL
-314 PEYLAGIRAAIKMPS
+314 PEYLAGVNAAIKMPS

-335 GVKVNGEYRQL
+335 GVKVDGEYRQL

-359 PIRAKRVAN
+359 PIRAKRV
-368 TGEKPS
+368 TRSGEKPS

-402 NQVRFLDL
+402 TQVRFLDL

-418 PSPKSDA
+418 QSPKSEA
-425 AEEARLSAN
+425 SEEARLSAN
-434 LTSVVLEG
+434 LKAVVLEG

-448 LHTAT
+448 LLTAN
-453 GTLSL
+453 GSRSL
-458 QIWLLELFDTLAP
+458 KSWLEELFDALQP
-471 LAVLLDGDANAYQ
+471 LAVLLDGEATDYQ
-484 AALVHWREAVMD
+484 VALAHWRKAVED
-496 PDKTLSGQV
+496 PNLTLSGQV
-505 LQQLLADGQD
+505 LQNVINKGQD
-515 HGQWVMSLAQQYH
+515 HGQWVMTLAQQYY
-528 QYFIDYP
+528 QFFVDYP
-535 LTAEVMGDY
+535 LSSETIAQYQAE
-544 QTEAHS
+544 ASS
-550 SLAKQAQLE
+550 SLNKQAELE
-559 VAQSAVAFDD
+559 AAQRSVSFDD
-569 FLADYFGR
+569 YLEDYFGAQS

>member
-1 MGCHHLCLTADEC
+1 MQD
-14 HLVCPTSRFR
+14 
-24 FRLKRILQAKPQ
+24 KPQ
-36 HKGLTVNLVAIA
+36 NKGLTVNLVAIA
-48 NHQSEKRK
+48 NHQLEKRK
-56 LKPFNELVHHFSD
+56 LKSFNELVQHLSD
-69 AQGRAALLGMLRGIE
+69 ANGRTALLGMLRGIE

-91 ESGNLALDGH
+91 EFGYLATDSH
-101 PLELGSALT
+101 PEALGSALM

-128 VHHRVESLLQGL
+128 VNHNVEQLLTGL
-140 TETHAYSVRHLHG
+140 TETHAFSVRHLNG

-168 ANIPIA
+168 QQIPVA
-174 RYGTSNTGKM
+174 RYGSSNTGMM

-212 SQELWQNLYELS
+212 SQELWQSLYELS
-224 DKSLPFED
+224 DKQLTYDD

-261 LCGSFIKDQKT
+261 LCSSFIKDQKT
-272 DLRFET
+272 DLKFEKT
-278 SGVGT
+278 GHGT

-304 ADLNINYNSL
+304 EDLNISYNSL
-314 PEYLAGIRAAIKMPS
+314 PEYLAGVNAATKMPS

-335 GVKVNGEYRQL
+335 GVKVDGEYRQL

-359 PIRAKRVAN
+359 PIRAKRV
-368 TGEKPS
+368 TRSGEKPS

-395 SPIGIEA
+395 SPVGIEA
-402 NQVRFLDL
+402 TQVRFLDL

-418 PSPKSDA
+418 QSPKSEA
-425 AEEARLSAN
+425 SEEARLSAN
-434 LTSVVLEG
+434 LKAVVLEG

-448 LHTAT
+448 LLTAD
-453 GTLSL
+453 GSRSL
-458 QIWLLELFDTLAP
+458 KSWLEELFDALQP
-471 LAVLLDGDANAYQ
+471 LAVLLDGEGTDYQ
-484 AALVHWREAVMD
+484 VALAHWRKAAED
-496 PDKTLSGQV
+496 PNLTLSGQV
-505 LQQLLADGQD
+505 LQNVINKGQD
-515 HGQWVMSLAQQYH
+515 HGQWVMTLAQQYY

-535 LTAEVMGDY
+535 LSSETIAQYQAE
-544 QTEAHS
+544 ASS
-550 SLAKQAQLE
+550 SLNKQAELE
-559 VAQSAVAFDD
+559 TAQSAVSFDD
-569 FLADYFGR
+569 YLEDYFGVKP

>member
-1 MGCHHLCLTADEC
+1 MQD
-14 HLVCPTSRFR
+14 
-24 FRLKRILQAKPQ
+24 KPQ
-36 HKGLTVNLVAIA
+36 NKGLTVNLVAIA
-48 NHQSEKRK
+48 NHQLEKRK
-56 LKPFNELVHHFSD
+56 LKSFNELVQHLSD
-69 AQGRAALLGMLRGIE
+69 AHGRTALLGMLRGIE

-91 ESGNLALDGH
+91 ESGYLATDSH
-101 PLELGSALT
+101 PEALGSALM

-128 VHHRVESLLQGL
+128 VHNNVEQLLNGL
-140 TETHAYSVRHLHG
+140 TETHAFSVRHLNG

-168 ANIPIA
+168 KQIPVA
-174 RYGTSNTGKM
+174 RYGSSNTGMM

-212 SQELWQNLYELS
+212 SQELWQSLYELS
-224 DKSLPFED
+224 DKQLSYDD

-261 LCGSFIKDQKT
+261 LCSSFIKDQKT
-272 DLRFET
+272 DLKFEKT
-278 SGVGT
+278 GHGT

-304 ADLNINYNSL
+304 EELNISYNSL
-314 PEYLAGIRAAIKMPS
+314 PEYLAGVNAAIKMPS

-335 GVKVNGEYRQL
+335 GVKVDGEYRQL

-359 PIRAKRVAN
+359 PIRAKRV
-368 TGEKPS
+368 TRSGEKPS

-402 NQVRFLDL
+402 TQVRFLDL

-418 PSPKSDA
+418 QSPKSEA
-425 AEEARLSAN
+425 SEEARLSAN
-434 LTSVVLEG
+434 LKAVVLEG

-448 LHTAT
+448 LLTAD
-453 GTLSL
+453 GSRSL
-458 QIWLLELFDTLAP
+458 KSWLEELFDALQP
-471 LAVLLDGDANAYQ
+471 LAVLLDGEATDYQ
-484 AALVHWREAVMD
+484 VALAHWRKAVED
-496 PDKTLSGQV
+496 PNLTLSGQV
-505 LQQLLADGQD
+505 LQNVINKGQD
-515 HGQWVMSLAQQYH
+515 HGQWVMTLAQQYY
-528 QYFIDYP
+528 QFFVDYP
-535 LTAEVMGDY
+535 LSSETIAQYQAE
-544 QTEAHS
+544 ASS
-550 SLAKQAQLE
+550 SLNKQAELE
-559 VAQSAVAFDD
+559 AAQHSVSFDD
-569 FLADYFGR
+569 YLEDYFGAQS

>member
-1 MGCHHLCLTADEC
+1 MQD
-14 HLVCPTSRFR
+14 
-24 FRLKRILQAKPQ
+24 KPQ
-36 HKGLTVNLVAIA
+36 NKGLTVNLVAIA
-48 NHQSEKRK
+48 NHQLEKRK
-56 LKPFNELVHHFSD
+56 LKSFNELVQHLSD
-69 AQGRAALLGMLRGIE
+69 AHGRTALLGMLRGIE

-91 ESGNLALDGH
+91 ESGYLATDSH
-101 PLELGSALT
+101 PEALGSALM

-128 VHHRVESLLQGL
+128 VHNNVEQLLNGL
-140 TETHAYSVRHLHG
+140 TETHAFSVRHLNG

-168 ANIPIA
+168 KQIPVA
-174 RYGTSNTGKM
+174 RYGSSNTGMM

-212 SQELWQNLYELS
+212 SQELWQSLYELS
-224 DKSLPFED
+224 DKQLSYDD

-261 LCGSFIKDQKT
+261 LCSSFIKDQKT
-272 DLRFET
+272 DLKFEKT
-278 SGVGT
+278 GHGT

-304 ADLNINYNSL
+304 EELNISYNSL
-314 PEYLAGIRAAIKMPS
+314 PEYLAGVNAAIKMPS

-335 GVKVNGEYRQL
+335 GVKVDGEYRQL

-359 PIRAKRVAN
+359 PIRAKRV
-368 TGEKPS
+368 TRSGEKPS

-402 NQVRFLDL
+402 TQVRFLDL

-418 PSPKSDA
+418 ESPKSEA
-425 AEEARLSAN
+425 SEEARLSAN
-434 LTSVVLEG
+434 LKAVVLEG

-448 LHTAT
+448 LLTAN
-453 GTLSL
+453 GSRSL
-458 QIWLLELFDTLAP
+458 KSWLEELFDALQP
-471 LAVLLDGDANAYQ
+471 LAVLLDGEATDYQ
-484 AALVHWREAVMD
+484 VALAHWRKAVED
-496 PDKTLSGQV
+496 PNLTLSGQV
-505 LQQLLADGQD
+505 LQNVINKGQD
-515 HGQWVMSLAQQYH
+515 HGQWVMTLAQQYY
-528 QYFIDYP
+528 QFFVDYP
-535 LTAEVMGDY
+535 LSSETIAQYQAE
-544 QTEAHS
+544 ASS
-550 SLAKQAQLE
+550 SLNKQAELE
-559 VAQSAVAFDD
+559 AAQRSVSFDD
-569 FLADYFGR
+569 YLEDYFGAQS

>member
-1 MGCHHLCLTADEC
+1 MKD
-14 HLVCPTSRFR
+14 
-24 FRLKRILQAKPQ
+24 KPQ
-36 HKGLTVNLVAIA
+36 NKGLTVTFVAIA

-56 LKPFNELVHHFSD
+56 LKSFNELVEHFSD
-69 AQGRAALLGMLRGIE
+69 AHGRTALLGMLRGIE

-91 ESGNLALDGH
+91 ESGYLALDTH
-101 PLELGSALT
+101 PLELGSALM

-128 VHHRVESLLQGL
+128 VNNKVEPLLEGL
-140 TETHAYSVRHLHG
+140 TETHAFSVRHLHG

-168 ANIPIA
+168 HNIPVA
-174 RYGTSNTGKM
+174 RYGSSNTGKM

-212 SQELWQNLYELS
+212 SQALWQSLYDIS
-224 DKSLPFED
+224 DKSLTFED

-261 LCGSFIKDQKT
+261 LCSSFIKGQKT
-272 DLRFET
+272 DLQFEK
-278 SGVGT
+278 SGRGT

-304 ADLNINYNSL
+304 EDLNISYNSL
-314 PEYLAGIRAAIKMPS
+314 PEYLAGVNAAIKMPS

-335 GVKVNGEYRQL
+335 GVKVDGEYRQL

-359 PIRAKRVAN
+359 PIRAKRV
-368 TGEKPS
+368 TRSGEKPS

-402 NQVRFLDL
+402 SQVRFLDL

-418 PSPKSDA
+418 ESPKSNIK
-425 AEEARLSAN
+425 EEARLSAN
-434 LTSVVLEG
+434 LKSVVLEG
-442 RKPGLE
+442 RKPDLE
-448 LHTAT
+448 LLTST

-458 QIWLLELFDTLAP
+458 KSWLETLFNTLQP
-471 LAVLLDGDANAYQ
+471 LAKLLDGDASDYQ
-484 AALVHWREAVMD
+484 SALAHWRRAVDD
-496 PDKTLSGQV
+496 PNQTLSGQV
-505 LQQLLADGQD
+505 IQHLIAKGQD
-515 HGQWVMSLAQQYH
+515 HGQWVMKLAEQYH

-535 LTAEVMGDY
+535 LSVETIAQYQAE
-544 QTEAHS
+544 AKS
-550 SLAKQAQLE
+550 SLEKQAELE
-559 VAQSAVAFDD
+559 AAQSAVSFDD
-569 FLADYFGR
+569 YLKDYFSDQF